1 EIDIQ
6 QLVSTRDFL
15 HEALHEAESKLEIAG
30 TIQAFEKSLIM
41 AELLMSNQDKKII
54 IKILSK
60 YPYQFYAYGSR
71 VKGTARKFSD
81 LDVCYQ
87 EEIPSYKV
95 VEIEEELENSDLPFI
110 VELVN

>member
-1 EIDIQ
+1 MLQLEEKDYQILQ
-6 QLVSTRDFL
+6 Q
-15 HEALHEAESKLEIAG
+15 
-30 TIQAFEKSLIM
+30 
-41 AELLMSNQDKKII
+41 
-54 IKILSK
+54 ILSK

-87 EEIPSYKV
+87 EEIPISV
-95 VEIEEELENSDLPFI
+95 ISQIREELEESDLPFM